1 MFKKKK
7 EAVSSEKPKKKETVK
22 KTQQKNKKKKK
33 TMIPQSITDSIP
45 YLNVYD
51 NGIIETKECV
61 FTKSYEMHDTNFKT
75 ASRDDQIRITQEFA
89 SFLGSFG
96 EDVEIE
102 TTLYNKTID
111 IEHFKE
117 EVLMP
122 MQADSLNEYREEFND
137 MLIEKMSGSKNNLT
151 TKKLLTVAV
160 KAPNIKEAI
169 SKFSTIDES
178 VSSLLGQITKT
189 KTVPLCSIARLEIL
203 RNIYNQD
210 DISPLYQKKVIDG
223 KESESFTLQSLAKQ
237 GITTKELIAPSML
250 SYTTKDGQVGD
261 YYVRS
266 FCITNYPTW
275 MKATVLT
282 DFASLAANMLV
293 SAYFHLIPQ
302 DEAMNLVKNQ
312 STNITSK
319 IGDRAKNSRLF
330 DPNLI
335 APTLKNA
342 RESADRLREILTK
355 EDGRLFTTNVVITIF
370 AHSREEL
377 EVYKQQLR
385 MISNQ
390 NLIQL
395 DDIYWQQEIAFNS
408 ALPLANNQMD
418 FNRLLS
424 SSAVSAL
431 NPFDVM
437 NYNQKDGFYYGM
449 NPINK
454 NMILYNRNSI
464 LNPNGCILGMP
475 GAGKSFIS
483 KKEMVQVIL
492 NTNDEIYVIDPERE
506 YVPLSNELGGT
517 VVKMAN
523 GSNIHIN
530 PFDMNLENVG
540 DDGGDPVKTKVDFI
554 TTICEIAIGGKYGL
568 SPVEETLISRCV
580 IQIYEEYVEYLHRRN
595 LSIDYEK
602 APTMKDFYEKLLVQP
617 EREATDIAL
626 ALERFVN
633 GSHDVFSFRT
643 NVNIQ
648 NRFTVFDIK
657 EIGTGL
663 KEMALQ
669 IALDFI
675 WNKMIENKEKG
686 KRTWIYVDEF
696 HFLMNK
702 ESSADYI
709 SQIWKRAR
717 KWNGVPTAITQ
728 NVEDMLKSEQAR
740 AIINNSPFLILL
752 GQSAM
757 NKEQLSKLLNI
768 SPAEQKYIAAN
779 KPGMGLLRINEDII
793 PMDDTFPHDT
803 KLYHVMTT
811 KPDETI

>member
-1 MFKKKK
+1 
-7 EAVSSEKPKKKETVK
+7 
-22 KTQQKNKKKKK
+22 
-33 TMIPQSITDSIP
+33 
-45 YLNVYD
+45 Y
-51 NGIIETKECV
+51 
-61 FTKSYEMHDTNFKT
+61 
-75 ASRDDQIRITQEFA
+75 
-89 SFLGSFG
+89 
-96 EDVEIE
+96 
-102 TTLYNKTID
+102 
-111 IEHFKE
+111 
-117 EVLMP
+117 
-122 MQADSLNEYREEFND
+122 
-137 MLIEKMSGSKNNLT
+137 
-151 TKKLLTVAV
+151 
-160 KAPNIKEAI
+160 
-169 SKFSTIDES
+169 
-178 VSSLLGQITKT
+178 
-189 KTVPLCSIARLEIL
+189 
-203 RNIYNQD
+203 
-210 DISPLYQKKVIDG
+210 PLYQKKIIDDR
-223 KESESFTLQSLAKQ
+223 EVESFTLENLAKQ
-237 GITTKELIAPSML
+237 GITTKELIAPSGI
-250 SYTTKDGQVGD
+250 SFSNKDGQIGD
-261 YYVRS
+261 YYVQS
-266 FCITNYPTW
+266 YCVTNYPTW
-275 MKATVLT
+275 VKATVLT

-293 SAYFHLIPQ
+293 SVYFNVMPQ
-302 DEAMNLVKNQ
+302 DKAITLIKNQ
-312 STNITSK
+312 STNITAR
-319 IGDRAKNSRLF
+319 IGDMAKRSSLF

-342 RESADRLREILTK
+342 RDSADRMREILTK
-355 EDGRLFTTNVVITIF
+355 EDGRLFTSTMIITVF
-370 AHSREEL
+370 AHTKEEL
-377 EVYKQQLR
+377 EIYKQQLY
-385 MISNQ
+385 MLGNQ

-395 DDIYWQQEIAFNS
+395 DEIHWQQEIAFNS
-408 ALPLANNQMD
+408 ALPLANNQMEFD
-418 FNRLLS
+418 RLLTT
-424 SSAVSAL
+424 SAASAL

-449 NPINK
+449 NPVNR

-475 GAGKSFIS
+475 GAGKSFIA

-492 NTNDEIYVIDPERE
+492 NTGDEIYVIDPERE
-506 YVPLSNELGGT
+506 YIPLAKELNGT
-517 VVKMAN
+517 VVRMAN

-540 DDGGDPVKTKVDFI
+540 EDGGDPVKTKVDFI

-580 IQIYEEYVEYLHRRN
+580 IQIYEEYVEHLRRTRQ
-595 LSIDYEK
+595 SIDYKK

-633 GSHDVFSFRT
+633 GSHDVFSYRT
-643 NVNIQ
+643 NIDIQ
-648 NRFTVFDIK
+648 NRFTIFDIK

-702 ESSADYI
+702 ESSAEYI

-768 SPAEQKYIAAN
+768 SSAEQKYIAAN

-793 PMDDTFPHDT
+793 PMDDTFPRDT